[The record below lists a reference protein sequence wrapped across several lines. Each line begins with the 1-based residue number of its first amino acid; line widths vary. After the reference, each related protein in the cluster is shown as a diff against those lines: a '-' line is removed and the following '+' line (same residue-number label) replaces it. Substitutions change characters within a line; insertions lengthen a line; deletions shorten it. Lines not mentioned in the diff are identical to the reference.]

1 MIRKQIVGF
10 SNYEVSECGRVFS
23 LRRKHN
29 QSDIYDETEIE
40 LKVQHIDDAYC
51 ILGLTSDEGKRHMK
65 SVHRLVAEAF
75 IENPESKRTV
85 NHKDGDKHN
94 NSKSNLEWATY
105 AENSQHAH
113 DTGLNRKKSGET
125 NGMSKLKE
133 TECINLII
141 DMLDGANNDELGE
154 YYDIHPRYVSLIRG
168 KKRWKHLWEGI
179 FKDET
184 PPTSHKQYPNEL
196 DATTQLIIINR
207 ILQGEKLKT
216 LAEEYSIDKSI
227 LSRVKNNQ
235 TWKHAYQ
242 LLNKQNAQRLSKAP
256 HVEGSK

>member
-51 ILGLTSDEGKRHMK
+51 ILGLTSDEGKKHMK

-105 AENSQHAH
+105 SENSQHAH
-113 DTGLNRKKSGET
+113 DTGLNRKKE
-125 NGMSKLKE
+125 
-133 TECINLII
+133 
-141 DMLDGANNDELGE
+141 
-154 YYDIHPRYVSLIRG
+154 
-168 KKRWKHLWEGI
+168 W
-179 FKDET
+179 
-184 PPTSHKQYPNEL
+184 
-196 DATTQLIIINR
+196 
-207 ILQGEKLKT
+207 
-216 LAEEYSIDKSI
+216 
-227 LSRVKNNQ
+227 
-235 TWKHAYQ
+235 
-242 LLNKQNAQRLSKAP
+242 
-256 HVEGSK
+256 

>member
-10 SNYEVSECGRVFS
+10 SNYEISECGRVFS

-105 AENSQHAH
+105 SENSQHAH
-113 DTGLNRKKSGET
+113 DTGLNRKKSGEK
-125 NGMSKLKE
+125 NGMSKLSE
-133 TECINLII
+133 SECINLIQ
-141 DMLDGANNDELGE
+141 DMLEGADNTELGE
-154 YYDIHPRYVSLIRG
+154 YYDLHPRYVSLIRG
-168 KKRWKHLWEGI
+168 QKRWRHLWEGV
-179 FKDET
+179 FKDQT
-184 PPTSHKQYPNEL
+184 PPMSHKPYEREL
-196 DATTQLIIINR
+196 DVDTQITIIYR
-207 ILQGEKLKT
+207 IRNGEQLKA
-216 LAEEYSIDKSI
+216 LALEYNVDRTI
-227 LSRVKNNQ
+227 LSRVKNNK
-235 TWKHAYQ
+235 TWKYAYEI
-242 LLNKQNAQRLSKAP
+242 LNKRKAQRLSKT
-256 HVEGSK
+256 HESGSE